1 MVRQWIY
8 WTLQR
13 EKNEDENFSS
23 IKLPFHF
30 SSMYFVRFCFQN
42 FEMGLG
48 ATNGL
53 AGYIFKGLKNATT
66 FTTVHS
72 DVIADLT
79 ASIEILNVMGDA
91 SQKTTLNEA
100 ILHVRY

>member
-1 MVRQWIY
+1 
-8 WTLQR
+8 
-13 EKNEDENFSS
+13 
-23 IKLPFHF
+23 
-30 SSMYFVRFCFQN
+30 MYFVRFCFQN

-48 ATNGL
+48 ATNEL
-53 AGYIFKGLKNATT
+53 AVHIFKGLKNATT

-91 SQKTTLNEA
+91 SQKTTLNET